1 MTLHDDLAT
10 WIKEELPTIQVPSEE
25 TLKALTERE
34 EGKSLWQTVVK
45 RFRTEQHAKE
55 DRSFLVLTSRGDR
68 SETNKSREEE
78 LQRIRDET
86 RDVER
91 DIQLLRE
98 QLEADAE
105 EANEDDGDLSASE
118 VDNAVMEGVL
128 DIITDRE
135 EELTHLLGLL
145 QQSPWGD
152 LDDSSESNSGDEGA
166 EADAGI
172 DQAVRR
178 WCEKGRSEW
187 ETAENELR
195 IALESSWGA
204 DVGGSLLALLNESEA
219 TLAAAAPAEVSSTE
233 AGAEEMARDAQLRA
247 FSRLRTLEREH
258 QAAEERGRTMKN
270 GIDKSR
276 VLWAHVQA
284 ERAALASATEPRQ
297 IKSGSAAERRAKRA
311 VRRGKEAVK
320 ELEGCAKELCTG
332 SFALLK
338 SASDDI
344 NDVMTTGKQLES
356 KLSCVASIAE
366 DILNRVETEVGCKA
380 IEHREQAQAKAVET
394 GSNSTA
400 DLRRSDAE
408 RWSAQCRRVV
418 VGLSTRNEM
427 LCEQR
432 ADALQGIE
440 HEVVP
445 VLRAAVNEA
454 KECRDIRI
462 APVTDEMRNWTSQP
476 AQEAAPWLFVK

>member
-1 MTLHDDLAT
+1 MSLHDALAT
-10 WIKEELPTIQVPSEE
+10 WIKEELPTVQVPSEE

-34 EGKSLWQTVVK
+34 EGKRLWQTVIR

-55 DRSFLVLTSRGDR
+55 DRSFLILSS
-68 SETNKSREEE
+68 SENRPETKELRDEE

-91 DIQLLRE
+91 DILLLRK
-98 QLEADAE
+98 QLEADE
-105 EANEDDGDLSASE
+105 EEEDDGDLSTSE
-118 VDNAVMEGVL
+118 VDNAVIEGVL

-152 LDDSSESNSGDEGA
+152 LDDSSDSNSEDESA
-166 EADAGI
+166 EASTGI
-172 DQAVRR
+172 DQVIRQ
-178 WCEKGRSEW
+178 WCQKGGSEW

-195 IALESSWGA
+195 IALQSSWGSG
-204 DVGGSLLALLNESEA
+204 VGGSLLALLNESEA
-219 TLAAAAPAEVSSTE
+219 SLAAAAPAEVNSAES
-233 AGAEEMARDAQLRA
+233 GAEEMARDAQLRA

-297 IKSGSAAERRAKRA
+297 IKSGSAAERRARRA

-320 ELEGCAKELCTG
+320 ELEACAKELCTG
-332 SFALLK
+332 SYALLR
-338 SASDDI
+338 SALDDI
-344 NDVMTTGKQLES
+344 NDVTATGKQLETE
-356 KLSCVASIAE
+356 LPHVTTIAE
-366 DILNRVETEVGCKA
+366 EILNRVESEVDCKA
-380 IEHREQAQAKAVET
+380 IENREHVRAEAVET

-400 DLRRSDAE
+400 DLRRSEAE
-408 RWSAQCRRVV
+408 LWSGKCRRVI
-418 VGLSTRNEM
+418 VGLSTRNDM

-432 ADALQGIE
+432 ADALHTINRD
-440 HEVVP
+440 VVP
-445 VLRAAVNEA
+445 RLQTAVKEVNE
-454 KECRDIRI
+454 CREMQVD
-462 APVTDEMRNWTSQP
+462 PVTDEMKNWTSQP
-476 AQEAAPWLFVK
+476 APEATPWLFVK